1 MNPEK
6 DFSCPSNRSP
16 PSLLFFPRVPSPAHP
31 EVMSALR
38 DAALEAGSV
47 EGEEFDIRFNVDALS
62 PGVTHAD
69 PPVRHTAFFIWT
81 KTLPRDSMPHV
92 TL

>member
-1 MNPEK
+1 
-6 DFSCPSNRSP
+6 
-16 PSLLFFPRVPSPAHP
+16 
-31 EVMSALR
+31 MSALR

-69 PPVRHTAFFIWT
+69 PPVRHTSLLSQKLGLAAY
-81 KTLPRDSMPHV
+81 V
-92 TL
+92 TAIGGVGERS